1 MEGLDSMGFIVGL
14 LVGLLGCLI
23 MLLVQTRKMPVAS
36 TGPSETTPP
45 PTMAPSTGS
54 PAVTSETASDKAS
67 PDEDED
73 QAGSGMQSPTTPDV
87 PDDDGKKEGAE
98 ADKKESAEAPPKD
111 PTPGPP
117 TQADQVNPGSDLPT
131 GPATAT
137 GSPLAT
143 SQVSQ
148 LSEGTLKH
156 LKTWLGE
163 ELKANL
169 QPGLRQLR
177 DDHRDVL
184 KSLHEI
190 LEDKSKVDQLVIQVE
205 KLEGQITKIAEDTS
219 QVEKLDGQITN
230 IAADVTWM
238 GRVIHDESSTVV
250 KMEKELAD
258 LKDLA
263 GRRHAYLE
271 TATEGT
277 QEQLRG
283 LKRELE
289 AVYSAHRDYRQK
301 HKEVSDQQRF
311 MEILKELA
319 ALSSKTHNGFAGLSG
334 IGRSAQSAAQDA
346 KEAAERGLE
355 IGEKTL
361 AAVRVGG
368 PSPSE
373 TELLE
378 SVADIQRTLTEVRDK
393 LGEVAQNAEAA
404 KAGGAPTSSP
414 PPTAA
419 PTQMGTPTVPPP
431 PQHAPNLLNLT
442 PPINPWHQGGPTA
455 AVMLGNPQQIF
466 RALAGHSDNAN

>member
-1 MEGLDSMGFIVGL
+1 M
-14 LVGLLGCLI
+14 
-23 MLLVQTRKMPVAS
+23 AS

-54 PAVTSETASDKAS
+54 PAATSETASDKAS

-87 PDDDGKKEGAE
+87 PDDDGKKEVAE

-238 GRVIHDESSTVV
+238 GRVIHDESSTIV

-301 HKEVSDQQRF
+301 RKEVSDQHATRF